1 MNFNNTDISKAFEDS
16 LMNVNNTVL
25 DAQVLMYRFLTE
37 VEKITEEKNI
47 SRRQLAKLVGTSPSY
62 ITQLFQGNKIISLEF
77 LGRIQRALGI
87 KFEIT
92 AIHAGNQ
99 NYEKVKQ
106 AVFFEKANLKNLPKK
121 RYTTITNLHDA
132 ASSEKYD
139 MSVKHN
145 KHEESISA

>member
-62 ITQLFQGNKIISLEF
+62 ITQLFQGNK
-77 LGRIQRALGI
+77 
-87 KFEIT
+87 
-92 AIHAGNQ
+92 
-99 NYEKVKQ
+99 V
-106 AVFFEKANLKNLPKK
+106 
-121 RYTTITNLHDA
+121 
-132 ASSEKYD
+132 
-139 MSVKHN
+139 
-145 KHEESISA
+145 